1 MTTAAWALMLWVG
14 GTSAHGVS
22 TGPHLQ
28 SVFATHAACLEA
40 RRLEIDNM
48 VRFGSSVTGKGFV
61 VERGAG
67 HVVLEWSP
75 FPDPGSPLLWES
87 GRPLRR
93 SQKVREVRLWECR
106 EIP

>member
-48 VRFGSSVTGKGFV
+48 VRFGSV

-67 HVVLEWSP
+67 HVVLEWRLVP
-75 FPDPGSPLLWES
+75 NPD
-87 GRPLRR
+87 PLRR
-93 SQKVREVRLWECR
+93 LSQKLREVRLWECR

>member
-48 VRFGSSVTGKGFV
+48 VRFGSGVTGKGFV

-75 FPDPGSPLLWES
+75 FPDPD
-87 GRPLRR
+87 PLRR
-93 SQKVREVRLWECR
+93 RLSQKVREVRLWECR
-106 EIP
+106 EIS